1 MQFLAASAPS
11 SAAPRLQLSARL
23 SRPRPFAHLRR
34 RCAPHLPSKP
44 LPLASVSRVLL
55 PRARRSLAFTP
66 RAHSNHHGHGH
77 GHCHCHHGANV
88 HGGGGGATVMR
99 LARAIGWAD
108 VADALRDHLQACCI
122 SLGLLLI
129 AAACPHVAPLNSV
142 GRLQAALIAV
152 AFPLVGATNNEN
164 KLSTAA
170 IGSVE
175 YISSLYRSNGECEQV
190 QEAIKSSAYG
200 PEFVQAAL
208 LMDKKI
214 FLFMFD
220 GSIHV

>member
-11 SAAPRLQLSARL
+11 STAPRLPQPSARL
-23 SRPRPFAHLRR
+23 SRPHPFAHLRR

-44 LPLASVSRVLL
+44 PPLASVSPVLL
-55 PRARRSLAFTP
+55 PRARRSLACTP
-66 RAHSNHHGHGH
+66 RAHSNHHGHGHHGHGH
-77 GHCHCHHGANV
+77 GHCHCHHGSNL

-108 VADALRDHLQACCI
+108 VADALRGHLQACRI

-152 AFPLVGATNNEN
+152 AFPLVGVMH
-164 KLSTAA
+164 SP
-170 IGSVE
+170 S
-175 YISSLYRSNGECEQV
+175 
-190 QEAIKSSAYG
+190 
-200 PEFVQAAL
+200 
-208 LMDKKI
+208 
-214 FLFMFD
+214 
-220 GSIHV
+220 